1 MRTTPGFTVTEMLVT
16 LAIAG
21 LLTGLAVP
29 AMQGF
34 VERNRSSVALNQL
47 LGGLQSAR
55 YAAVSL
61 RTTVTVC
68 PSADATR
75 CGARDTWHTG
85 TLIFADRNRDG
96 ARDPSEGVVRWLP
109 GFDDRARIYWRS
121 FRNRSYLQ
129 FTPSGMTDWQNG
141 HLLYCPPNRDPHY
154 AREVILNAQA
164 RPRQAPDVDRDGI
177 VEDANGDP
185 VRCP

>member
-1 MRTTPGFTVTEMLVT
+1 MRKPLGFTVTEMLVT

-21 LLTGLAVP
+21 ILTGLAVP
-29 AMQGF
+29 ELQGF
-34 VERNRSSVALNQL
+34 IERNRSSAALNQL
-47 LGGLQSAR
+47 LGALQSAR

-61 RTTVTVC
+61 HTAVTVC
-68 PSADATR
+68 PSADASA
-75 CGARDTWHTG
+75 CGVRDSWHTG
-85 TLIFADRNRDG
+85 TLIFADRNRNG
-96 ARDPSEGVVRWLP
+96 ARDPNEAVVRWLP

-129 FTPSGMTDWQNG
+129 FTASGMTDWQNG
-141 HLLYCPPNRDPHY
+141 NFLYCPPGRDPHY

-164 RPRQAPDVDRDGI
+164 RPRKAPDADRDGI